1 MSTPASA
8 STWSPYSA
16 TPTNCSTQQSVT
28 VTAVALFLYLGP
40 HPYAARADL
49 RGLPLGGAGPQ
60 KSLPHRRNS
69 QSGPWSITYPEY
81 LSGWAAL
88 RIGGNGKRPNHSRAH
103 AETAGLGP
111 QKQRRNTQHDP
122 TVPEH
127 REACHGWAALRI
139 GGNGKRPNHSRAHAE
154 TAGLGPQ
161 RKRRSPER
169 NPAAPQQRVG
179 CSGWAALRIGE
190 MESWPKREPG
200 GGEQKAT
207 GRERGIGARG

>member
-16 TPTNCSTQQSVT
+16 TPTNCSTQQSAT

-60 KSLPHRRNS
+60 KSLPHRRNT

-111 QKQRRNTQHDP
+111 Q
-122 TVPEH
+122 
-127 REACHGWAALRI
+127 
-139 GGNGKRPNHSRAHAE
+139 
-154 TAGLGPQ
+154 

-169 NPAAPQQRVG
+169 GPAAPQQRVG

-190 MESWPKREPG
+190 MESGPSGSPAEGNKKGRAANGNKGLGAKG
-200 GGEQKAT
+200 GC
-207 GRERGIGARG
+207 R